1 MNMKSKPAGVFSPAR
16 GITAVGGSS
25 PDGFTPWEMRPMG
38 MLVQKRNIDAD
49 HCSVPVPTIRVKV
62 KYGSS
67 YLDFDISPQ
76 ASFGNFFNT
85 L

>member
-1 MNMKSKPAGVFSPAR
+1 MNMKSKPTGVFSPAR

-25 PDGFTPWEMRPMG
+25 PERFAPREMRPMG

-49 HCSVPVPTIRVKV
+49 QSSVPVPTIRVKV

-67 YLDFDISPQ
+67 FLDFVISSQ
-76 ASFGNFFNT
+76 ASFGTFCIT

>member
-1 MNMKSKPAGVFSPAR
+1 MNMKSKPTGIFSPAR
-16 GITAVGGSS
+16 GITAV
-25 PDGFTPWEMRPMG
+25 ELRPMG
-38 MLVQKRNIDAD
+38 MLVQKRTIDAD
-49 HCSVPVPTIRVKV
+49 HSSVPVPTLKVKV

-76 ASFGNFFNT
+76 ASFGKFCNT